1 MVISDNTILLTG
13 NFCSQWG
20 FEKLVFRNSIT
31 GVRRDRKYA
40 IQAKN
45 AYATGVHMSEN
56 VIGNTTHKT
65 EHLIRYYHY
74 HNSINVLGEVCR
86 EFVPIPPKGGLTWS
100 EKTPWYYDDSMKRIA
115 DAVRE
120 FERKTIGDV
129 QL

>member
-1 MVISDNTILLTG
+1 L
-13 NFCSQWG
+13 CSQWG

-56 VIGNTTHKT
+56 AIGNTTHKT

-74 HNSINVLGEVCR
+74 HNTINVLGEVCR
-86 EFVPIPPKGGLTWS
+86 EFVSVPPKGGLTWS
-100 EKTPWYYDDSMKRIA
+100 EKTPWYYDDSMKRVA

-120 FERKTIGDV
+120 FERETIGDV
-129 QL
+129 RL